1 MILFADY
8 QRFNKKHPPGVLF
21 FNCLSFRQ
29 KNNVCVAPF
38 CAYAHPGYLLG
49 GLIPTRII
57 QLVAKPSPLP
67 DKV

>member
-1 MILFADY
+1 MLFT
-8 QRFNKKHPPGVLF
+8 KTLII
-21 FNCLSFRQ
+21 SE

-38 CAYAHPGYLLG
+38 CAAAHPGYLLG